1 MSYPNFAPR
10 FFYDHFAPH
19 FFIYS
24 NFAPHDILHFFLNK
38 STKPFFN
45 LKINVDTKHMELFS
59 LAWFWLSMIIKDKI
73 LPFCPYIFLFLL
85 FIFNWLLA
93 LQETFS
99 KSNFNSIFFHSWS
112 TNTSHNHNS
121 FMHILFLHIYFI
133 LYIICFNFCFIPQ
146 MKKNPKR
153 NNFSNHFSYTSP

>member
-1 MSYPNFAPR
+1 MIFCT
-10 FFYDHFAPH
+10 
-19 FFIYS
+19 
-24 NFAPHDILHFFLNK
+24 FLNK
-38 STKPFFN
+38 STKPI
-45 LKINVDTKHMELFS
+45 LISKINVDTKTHGIIF
-59 LAWFWLSMIIKDKI
+59 LAWLWLSMIIKDKI

-146 MKKNPKR
+146 MKKSKEEQFLQSFFLHLTIR
-153 NNFSNHFSYTSP
+153 NRIFHSY